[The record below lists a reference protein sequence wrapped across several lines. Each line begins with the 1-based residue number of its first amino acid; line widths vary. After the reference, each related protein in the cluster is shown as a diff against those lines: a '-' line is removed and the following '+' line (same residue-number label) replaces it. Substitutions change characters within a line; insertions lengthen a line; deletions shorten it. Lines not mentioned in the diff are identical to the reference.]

1 MIITRTPLRISF
13 AGGGTDFPDFY
24 RRGGGRV
31 ISTAINKYIYVIA
44 KKRFDSNIYVG
55 YLRKEIVTGV
65 NDIQHELVRE
75 TMKLTGVTG
84 GVEIVILADIPSSGS
99 GLGSSSSL
107 TVGLLHALHVYRG
120 REVSPEQLAREACRV
135 EIDILGKPIG
145 KQDQYIAAYGGFR
158 HIVFAPD
165 DTVRV
170 EDLKMAREDRARL
183 SGSLMLIYTGISR
196 KSEDILSDQKDKIP
210 RKLSLLDDMNRQAL
224 DLKQALENND
234 HEYLGSLLKRA
245 WENKKKL
252 AENITNAQID
262 SLYDTC
268 IKNGALGGKV
278 CGAGGGGFLLVYCP
292 PGRQRGLREALREY
306 RVLEFGFEGRGSAVI
321 FRE

>member
-24 RRGGGRV
+24 RRGGGQV
-31 ISTAINKYIYVIA
+31 ISSAINKYIYVIA

-75 TMKLTGVTG
+75 TMKLTGVTE

-120 REVSPEQLAREACRV
+120 EEVSPEQLAREACRV

-158 HIVFAPD
+158 HIIFSPD

-170 EDLKMAREDRARL
+170 EELKLPREERERL

-196 KSEDILSDQKDKIP
+196 KSEDILSDQKNKIP
-210 RKLSLLDDMNRQAL
+210 RKIALLEDMKQQAL
-224 DLKQALENND
+224 DLKQALKNNN
-234 HEYLGSLLKRA
+234 HQYLGHLLKRA
-245 WENKKKL
+245 WDHKKKL
-252 AENITNAQID
+252 AQNISNPEID
-262 SLYDTC
+262 SLYETC
-268 IKNGALGGKV
+268 IEHGALGGKV

-292 PGRQRGLREALREY
+292 PGRQRGLREALQGYRE
-306 RVLEFGFEGRGSAVI
+306 LHFGFEIRGTEVI
-321 FRE
+321 FKE